1 MNRDANILN
10 YWFEKRNLSPA
21 TRELYTYAITQY
33 SNVIGKTITEL
44 HDEADDEEENGI
56 RLKRRKY
63 SNYIIEFK
71 KYLAENNKSEQT
83 IRLYLTG
90 VKSFYQANDIRPP
103 EITMRK
109 GEMVME
115 KNYGHLLTKEEIQK
129 MAAAAYPRERAI
141 IYIMALSGMSQ
152 REVRDLTLKKFL
164 DSVGRSLNKDLETF
178 EELFRYEE
186 DLIKDTIILLEIT
199 RKKVHYRYHTFIP
212 PQATLQILIYL
223 KGRINGENE
232 RVKINN
238 YEDPLFVMSD
248 GSKLTKRSVT
258 GMFNSIG
265 QRCGFKHEY
274 GSYRSWRSH
283 GLRKYFIST
292 IINSLGDHVLA
303 DYLAGH
309 KIDSLKRSYWYADPQ
324 VLKEKY
330 LEALKYLSIENIKI
344 HDITTEDKKRLTE
357 LENSMTKKDIELED
371 TKNRLK
377 RLEKYF
383 KEREGIDKLEKP

>member
-1 MNRDANILN
+1 MNRDVNILD

-44 HDEADDEEENGI
+44 HDEADDEEEKGI

-63 SNYIIEFK
+63 SNYVIEFK
-71 KYLAENNKSEQT
+71 KYLTKNNKSEQT

-90 VKSFYQANDIRPP
+90 VKSFYQANDIRTP

-129 MAAAAYPRERAI
+129 MAAAAYPRTRAI
-141 IYIMALSGMSQ
+141 IYIMAMSGMSQ

-164 DSVGRSLNKDLETF
+164 DSVGRSLHKELETL
-178 EELFRYEE
+178 EELFKYEE
-186 DLIKDTIILLEIT
+186 VLKDTIIPLEIT
-199 RKKVHYRYHTFIP
+199 RKKVHYRYHTFLP
-212 PQATLQILIYL
+212 PEATIQILIYL
-223 KGRINGENE
+223 KGRIYGENE
-232 RVKINN
+232 RVKIKN
-238 YEDPLFVMSD
+238 YEDPLFVKSD
-248 GSKLTKRSVT
+248 GLKLTNRSIT
-258 GMFNSIG
+258 STFNSIG

-292 IINSLGDHVLA
+292 IINSLGDHILA

-309 KIDSLKRSYWYADPQ
+309 KIDSLKRSYWYADPE

-330 LEALKYLSIENIKI
+330 LKALPFLS
-344 HDITTEDKKRLTE
+344 
-357 LENSMTKKDIELED
+357 LENVEVHSIQSPEFVKVESELNDTKK
-371 TKNRLK
+371 RLK

-383 KEREGIDKLEKP
+383 EEIEGINKLIKPEVD